1 VVTCPNC
8 GKENLPEA
16 RFCMSCGM
24 PLIGKTLTEERRLV
38 TVLFC
43 DLVGFT
49 DRSDRADPEDVRAAL
64 RPYHAR
70 VRREIEHF
78 GGEVEKFIGD
88 AVVGVFGVPVA
99 HGDDAERSVRA
110 ALRVIEAID
119 ELNRTSP
126 GLELAVRQAV
136 NTGEAVVSVGLSPA
150 SGEGTVAGDV
160 INTASRLQG
169 VAPVGGVLVG
179 ELTYRAT
186 RHAFDYEELEPVVVK
201 GKAEPISVWRP
212 MRAKAEFPGEHE
224 AEHVTPLVGRTTEL
238 SLLES
243 LWKRGIADRRPHLV
257 TLIGPSG
264 IGKSRLLRE
273 FTKQIEPSGRAFLGR
288 CRPYGETTGYG
299 AFGQLVQQMA
309 GVFYTDTASVARE
322 KLARRVATLLPGA
335 SDVVA
340 HLEVL
345 LGLSAQGEPDKQL
358 LLYSARRFVEA
369 VAGEEPT
376 VLSFE
381 DIQWAESSLL
391 DLIESLAARV
401 RDVPLLVI
409 TLARPDLL
417 DVRPSW
423 GGGLT
428 SYMVIPVHPL
438 SDDEARSLARHLL
451 AERPE
456 ATESI
461 NRFVQVSGGNPL
473 FLEELGASMAERA
486 AGAAAALP
494 TTVREIIAAR
504 LDALPS
510 EERRLLQDASVIGRF
525 FWRGALLAI
534 SPESVG
540 VDQRLDFLEVR
551 DFIRHQPTSR
561 IPSDQE
567 FVFKHVVNREVA
579 YSTLPRAVRQERH
592 AAVALYLEGALGDR
606 LRESASL
613 LAHHWREAGEVAR
626 AADYL
631 IIAADTASR
640 AWAKQQAVALYT
652 EAIELLEGTGERDRL
667 DESVVARA
675 MTRLDAGATAADLRE
690 DLEALPRIDGRH
702 RAKALVTAV
711 SVAMSLTDAAASRT
725 LGAEAVTAVREA
737 SDLQLE
743 ARVLGTLSEIKAM
756 DGDVE
761 GAIDLAQESRS
772 KWPHDAGL
780 LSQSALYHYWRGD
793 HRRALKLSEQS
804 FELGMQTS
812 DLGAVLQG
820 AGHGG
825 MALTGLSRHEE
836 ALDWFQRGTTL
847 GRERE
852 LVPRGTSRIV
862 NMWAGTLRELGDLR
876 AARELNEQAR
886 EMAREAEFT
895 GAQLAAEVDLLFA
908 DLLEGELGNA
918 ERNLPELLEAAART
932 HGWHQWLWAGR
943 LAVARSEIHL
953 GRDEWEKAAGA
964 AEEAVKLSLGP
975 GRLKYACRSRTVF
988 GRAMTEMGRTD
999 EAIEPLRQAVAD
1011 AEQVGHQPS
1020 QWASHAALAEALGR
1034 MGRLDEAD
1042 VEREQAATIVRGF
1055 LESLTEEHLS
1065 HVLSMPDVSS
1075 VLAS

>member
-1 VVTCPNC
+1 MLTCSSC
-8 GKENLPEA
+8 GKENVHEA
-16 RFCMSCGM
+16 RFCMACGN
-24 PLIGKTLTEERRLV
+24 PLVGATPTEERRLV

-49 DRSDRADPEDVRAAL
+49 DRSDHADPEDVRAAL
-64 RPYHAR
+64 RPYHAL
-70 VRREIEHF
+70 VRAEVEHF

-88 AVVGVFGVPVA
+88 AVVAVFGAPVA
-99 HGDDAERSVRA
+99 HGDDAERAVRA

-119 ELNRTSP
+119 ELNRTNP
-126 GLELAVRQAV
+126 DLALAVRQAV

-169 VAPVGGVLVG
+169 VAPVSGVLVG

-186 RHAFDYEELEPVVVK
+186 RHAFDYEELEAVVVK
-201 GKAEPISVWRP
+201 GKAQPIPVWRP
-212 MRAKAEFPGEHE
+212 VRAKAAFPGELE
-224 AEHVTPLVGRTTEL
+224 AEHVTPLVGRSAEL
-238 SLLES
+238 SFLEG
-243 LWKRGIADRRPHLV
+243 LWKRGVDDRRPHLV

-273 FTKQIEPSGRAFLGR
+273 FTGRIGRGGRAFLGR

-299 AFGQLVQQMA
+299 AFGQLVQQIA
-309 GVFYTDTASVARE
+309 GVFYTDAASVARE
-322 KLARRVATLLPGA
+322 KLRGRVAALLPGA
-335 SDVVA
+335 SDVA
-340 HLEVL
+340 DHLEVL
-345 LGLSAQGEPDKQL
+345 LGLSTQGEPDKQL

-381 DIQWAESSLL
+381 DIQWAEPSLL

-401 RDVPLLVI
+401 RDVPLLVL
-409 TLARPDLL
+409 TLARPELL

-428 SYMVIPVHPL
+428 SYMAIPVHPL
-438 SDDEARSLARHLL
+438 SDDEARNLARHLL
-451 AERPE
+451 ADRPE
-456 ATESI
+456 ATDSI

-473 FLEELGASMAERA
+473 FLEELGASMVERA

-504 LDALPS
+504 LDALPAD
-510 EERRLLQDASVIGRF
+510 ERRLLQDASVIGRF

-534 SPESVG
+534 SPEPVG
-540 VDQRLDFLEVR
+540 VDRRLDALEVR
-551 DFIRHQPTSR
+551 DFIRHQPSSR

-579 YSTLPRAVRQERH
+579 YSTLPRAVRRERH
-592 AAVALYLEGALGDR
+592 AAVANFLEGALGDR

-613 LAHHWREAGEVAR
+613 LAHHWREAGDVER
-626 AADYL
+626 AADHL
-631 IIAADTASR
+631 IIAADAASR
-640 AWAKQQAVALYT
+640 AWAKEQAVALYT
-652 EAIELLEGTGERDRL
+652 EAIELLEVAGDRDRL
-667 DESVVARA
+667 DESIVARA
-675 MTRLDAGATAADLRE
+675 MTRVDAGASAPDLRE
-690 DLEALPRIDGRH
+690 DLGALQLIEGRH

-725 LGAEAVTAVREA
+725 LGAKAVGAVREA
-737 SDLQLE
+737 TDPQLE
-743 ARVLGTLSEIKAM
+743 ARVLGTLSEVKAM
-756 DGDVE
+756 DGDVAE
-761 GAIDLAQESRS
+761 AVDLTEESLS
-772 KWPHDAGL
+772 KWPGDAGL
-780 LSQSALYHYWRGD
+780 LSQGALYHYWRGD
-793 HRRALKLSEQS
+793 LRRAVELAEHSL
-804 FELGMQTS
+804 ELGMQIS
-812 DLGAVLQG
+812 DLGGVLQG

-836 ALDWFQRGTTL
+836 ALDWFQRGTAL

-876 AARELNEQAR
+876 GARELNEQAR
-886 EMAREAEFT
+886 EMAREAEFA

-908 DLLEGELGNA
+908 DLVDGELGDA
-918 ERNLPELLEAAART
+918 ERKIPELIEAAART

-943 LAVARSEIHL
+943 LAVARAEIHL
-953 GRDEWEKAAGA
+953 ARDEWEKASKA
-964 AEEAVKLSLGP
+964 ADEALRLSLGP
-975 GRLKYACRSRTVF
+975 GRLKYACRSRSVL
-988 GRAMTEMGRTD
+988 GRALAGMGRAD
-999 EAIEPLRQAVAD
+999 EAIEPLRQAIAD
-1011 AEQVGHQPS
+1011 AEQLEHQPS
-1020 QWASHAALAEALGR
+1020 RWMSRAALAEVLGR
-1034 MGRLDEAD
+1034 LGRFDEAD
-1042 VEREQAATIVRGF
+1042 GERERAATIVRDFVAG
-1055 LESLTEEHLS
+1055 LTDEHGAY
-1065 HVLSMPDVSS
+1065 VLSLPDVSS